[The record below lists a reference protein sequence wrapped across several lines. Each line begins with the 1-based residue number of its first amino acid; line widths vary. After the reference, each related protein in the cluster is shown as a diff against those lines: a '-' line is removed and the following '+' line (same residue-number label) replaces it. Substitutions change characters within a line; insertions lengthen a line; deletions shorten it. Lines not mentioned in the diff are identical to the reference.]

1 MEPNF
6 SDAISRFVKKFI
18 KKSAGNSLSRKRTKT
33 AGRVQRRIINDE
45 SIENNNF
52 EFENENENSL
62 SQDKTEYLIK
72 QGELV
77 SEKFDLMSSK
87 NFEQEIDQHSK
98 SQFAVDDS
106 YNLKSTSIF

>member
-18 KKSAGNSLSRKRTKT
+18 KKSAGNSLPRKRTKT
-33 AGRVQRRIINDE
+33 AGRVQRRVINDE

-52 EFENENENSL
+52 EFENENSL

>member
-18 KKSAGNSLSRKRTKT
+18 KKSAGNSLPRKRTKT

-52 EFENENENSL
+52 EFENSL